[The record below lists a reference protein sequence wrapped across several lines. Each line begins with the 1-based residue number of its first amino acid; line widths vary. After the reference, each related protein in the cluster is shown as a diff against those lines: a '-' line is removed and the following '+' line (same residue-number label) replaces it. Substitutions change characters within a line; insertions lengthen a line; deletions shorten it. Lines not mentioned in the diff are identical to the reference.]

1 MWLELLLIYGLM
13 LVMMDYLL
21 SISLVPRV
29 SLESDTKDVFENV
42 TFANFVLTRE
52 GDLSA
57 PATVV
62 FRTRDLPLED
72 IPYPGDEAA
81 RGRIY
86 LSPSLYTSCVCV
98 GGGGGGG
105 GGGL

>member
-1 MWLELLLIYGLM
+1 
-13 LVMMDYLL
+13 MDYLL

-52 GDLSA
+52 GDVSV

-62 FRTRDLPLED
+62 LRTRDLPLVD
-72 IPYPGDEAA
+72 IPYLGDEAA

-86 LSPSLYTSCVCV
+86 LFTDLHLLCMYVCVCVCV
-98 GGGGGGG
+98 GRGGD
-105 GGGL
+105 